1 MVEIAQVGILSR
13 ICQICN
19 QKIEKRKR
27 NLDVARPGVYLKH
40 RSRSEQCSMTI
51 HHRVTPD
58 GGPSSFYG
66 QVAQNGTFLH
76 NNKKEEERE
85 REKKR
90 FFGGIVAQRQQP
102 MPLLLL
108 LPARCNKH
116 IPLATV
122 RVTTGLVRKCE
133 YIHCSFVAT
142 TCSVTLP
149 RRPGTINVIHLAN

>member
-1 MVEIAQVGILSR
+1 MQPENR
-13 ICQICN
+13 
-19 QKIEKRKR
+19 KRKR

-85 REKKR
+85 REKKKV
-90 FFGGIVAQRQQP
+90 FWGD
-102 MPLLLL
+102 
-108 LPARCNKH
+108 CCT
-116 IPLATV
+116 ATAADAAAS
-122 RVTTGLVRKCE
+122 KM
-133 YIHCSFVAT
+133 
-142 TCSVTLP
+142 
-149 RRPGTINVIHLAN
+149 